1 MVYVGQITHT
11 AIFRDIK
18 PIISLAGQELIPFSS
33 PCLVTPGSVVPQR
46 CTQQQWG
53 SVASLHS
60 PHLWLQGA
68 PVCTDSCCSAGT
80 FPAPTVA
87 LCISA
92 GSRAEPMP
100 KAHWAAAQPGLNP
113 R

>member
-53 SVASLHS
+53 SVESLHS
-60 PHLWLQGA
+60 PHLW
-68 PVCTDSCCSAGT
+68 
-80 FPAPTVA
+80 
-87 LCISA
+87 A
-92 GSRAEPMP
+92 GSPCVHRQLLLCGDVPCSHRGSVHLCWE
-100 KAHWAAAQPGLNP
+100 QS
-113 R
+113 